1 MEHAEVRDSP
11 SQQELTSLEESG
23 CNLRLVAELGWELR
37 QVRTGSFLDIGCGTG
52 ILAHVLSAFTGLT
65 ACGTERS
72 VHAYRLASR
81 RITCHLVSGND
92 LPFDDGTFN
101 AVIANNV
108 MMLIEPKKRLFEEVH
123 RVLRGGGR
131 FLTVMPDTADYAQ
144 KPLYAFIPG
153 SLQSSMRA
161 YGTVEETL
169 AGLRR
174 AGFTRLWRRR
184 ITLGTV
190 EMGNRYVR
198 RHRSGYFSNSQ
209 GLSLEAERSAGLIRF
224 AAGATG
230 LTALGIRMH
239 YEWERTLIA
248 GERT

>member
-1 MEHAEVRDSP
+1 MEHAEPRESR
-11 SQQELTSLEESG
+11 SQQELASLEERG

-37 QVRTGSFLDIGCGTG
+37 QVPTGSFLDIGCGTG

-65 ACGTERS
+65 ACGTEKS
-72 VHAYRLASR
+72 VYAHRLASR
-81 RITCHLVSGND
+81 RIACHLVSGND
-92 LPFDDGTFN
+92 LPFDDGAFS

-108 MMLIEPKKRLFEEVH
+108 LMLIEPKEQLFKEVY
-123 RVLRGGGR
+123 RVLRVGGR
-131 FLTVMPDTADYAQ
+131 FLTVMPDAIDYAH

-153 SLQSSMRA
+153 SLHASMRA
-161 YGTVEETL
+161 YGTVDETL

-174 AGFTRLWRRR
+174 VGFTRLWRRR

-190 EMGNRYVR
+190 EMGDRYVR
-198 RHRSGYFSNSQ
+198 RHQSGYFSNSQ
-209 GLSLEAERSAGLIRF
+209 DPSLEAGRSTGLMQF

-230 LTALGIRMH
+230 LTGLGIRMH

-248 GERT
+248 GEQT